1 MSGQTT
7 VLLSCWLKMIP
18 YYKEVSAI
26 ELGERGVLE
35 EHLLMVI
42 FKTLLWAGLLHL
54 ASAGHSVWAQNGA
67 VSAEEKSA
75 FTTVEWADLIPPEV
89 LEILLNPPSYIAEI
103 EDGSAE
109 DQIASQMKNTL
120 AEEEEDA
127 YWRALASTDVN
138 PSMDGQKIRIPGFV
152 VPLEFDEEQTISQ
165 FFLVPYFGACLHMPP
180 PPPNQIILVD
190 APEGVQMSALYEP
203 FWLEGE
209 VSTVVTENDMAK
221 SAYAM
226 QLHKLSPY
234 SE

>member
-1 MSGQTT
+1 M
-7 VLLSCWLKMIP
+7 
-18 YYKEVSAI
+18 
-26 ELGERGVLE
+26 
-35 EHLLMVI
+35 
-42 FKTLLWAGLLHL
+42 
-54 ASAGHSVWAQNGA
+54 
-67 VSAEEKSA
+67 
-75 FTTVEWADLIPPEV
+75 
-89 LEILLNPPSYIAEI
+89 NPPSYIAEI

-109 DQIASQMKNTL
+109 DQIARQMKNTL

-127 YWRALASTDVN
+127 YRRALASTDVN
-138 PSMDGQKIRIPGFV
+138 PAMNGQKIRIPGFV
-152 VPLEFDEEQTISQ
+152 VPLEFDEDQTISQ

-190 APEGVQMSALYEP
+190 APDGVQMSALYEP

>member
-1 MSGQTT
+1 
-7 VLLSCWLKMIP
+7 MIP
-18 YYKEVSAI
+18 YNTKVPAI
-26 ELGERGVLE
+26 GLGETGVLE
-35 EHLLMVI
+35 EHLVTVI
-42 FKTLLWAGLLHL
+42 FKTFLWAGLLHL
-54 ASAGHSVWAQNGA
+54 AGAGYGAWAQNDS
-67 VSAEEKSA
+67 VSAEDKSA
-75 FTTVEWADLIPPEV
+75 FTTVDWADLIPPEV

-109 DQIASQMKNTL
+109 DQITSQMKNTL
-120 AEEEEDA
+120 ADQEEDA
-127 YWRALASTDVN
+127 YRRALASTDVN
-138 PSMDGQKIRIPGFV
+138 PAMDGQKIRIPGFV
-152 VPLEFDEEQTISQ
+152 VPLEFDEDQTISQ